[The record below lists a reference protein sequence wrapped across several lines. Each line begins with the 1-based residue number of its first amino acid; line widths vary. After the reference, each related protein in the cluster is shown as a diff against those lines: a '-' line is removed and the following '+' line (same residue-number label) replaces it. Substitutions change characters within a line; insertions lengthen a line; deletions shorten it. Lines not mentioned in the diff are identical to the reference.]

1 MAYDWAIYGT
11 LEYMFGRFLPWF
23 LGPSLSLV
31 LFFIPGTPSILAQ
44 EAVSEPTGYE
54 RGLLAESYVNERL
67 AIWQQRLNLKDWKI
81 SIVMS
86 HPSDLKPKTLGN
98 IHWDADKKS
107 AMIRVLDASD
117 YKMTFRDMLDDMEF
131 TVVHELI
138 HLELSSL
145 PRSDASRRDEE
156 HAVNQ
161 IADALLKL
169 DRQK

>member
-1 MAYDWAIYGT
+1 
-11 LEYMFGRFLPWF
+11 MFGRFFPWF
-23 LGPSLSLV
+23 LTSSLSLFFS
-31 LFFIPGTPSILAQ
+31 LFPGTPGILAQ
-44 EAVSEPTGYE
+44 QAVSEADGHE
-54 RGLLAESYVNERL
+54 RGLLAESYVTERL
-67 AIWQQRLNLKDWKI
+67 ALWQQRLNLKDWKI

-86 HPSDLKPKTLGN
+86 HPGDLKPKTLGN

>member
-1 MAYDWAIYGT
+1 MS
-11 LEYMFGRFLPWF
+11 GRSYPGF
-23 LGPSLSLV
+23 LGPFFSAILL
-31 LFFIPGTPSILAQ
+31 LFPCVSGTAAQ
-44 EAVSEPTGYE
+44 PATSETTAE
-54 RGLLAESYVNERL
+54 RALQLESFLNGRL
-67 AIWQQRLNLKDWKI
+67 AIWQQRLNLQDWKI

-98 IHWDADKKS
+98 IHWDADKKN

-117 YKMTFRDMLDDMEF
+117 YRLPYREMVEDMEF

-145 PRSDASRRDEE
+145 PRSEASRRDEE
-156 HAVNQ
+156 HAVNG

-169 DRQK
+169 DRKK

>member
-1 MAYDWAIYGT
+1 
-11 LEYMFGRFLPWF
+11 MFGRFFPWI

-31 LFFIPGTPSILAQ
+31 FSLFSVTPGILAQ
-44 EAVSEPTGYE
+44 QAVSEPDGHE

-67 AIWQQRLNLKDWKI
+67 ALWQQRLNLKDWKI
-81 SIVMS
+81 SIIMS
-86 HPSDLKPKTLGN
+86 HPGDLKPKTLGN

>member
-1 MAYDWAIYGT
+1 MS
-11 LEYMFGRFLPWF
+11 GRSYPGF
-23 LGPSLSLV
+23 LGPFVTATLLLFVVVLS
-31 LFFIPGTPSILAQ
+31 TPAQ
-44 EAVSEPTGYE
+44 PVSSEPTPHE
-54 RGLLAESYVNERL
+54 RGLQAEGFVTGRL
-67 AIWQQRLNLKDWKI
+67 AVWQQRLNLQDWKI

-86 HPSDLKPKTLGN
+86 HPGDLKPKTLGN

-107 AMIRVLDASD
+107 AVIRVLDASD
-117 YKMTFRDMLDDMEF
+117 YRLPFREMLEDMEF

-145 PRSDASRRDEE
+145 PRSEASRRDEE

-169 DRQK
+169 DRKK